1 MTIEITVPELGESI
15 HDVRVTRWFKTEGE
29 QVHKDEDLVE
39 IESEKATV
47 ILPAPE
53 AGWLTKALVAAGQ
66 EAQVGQ
72 VIGRIDSATGGNK
85 SADGAPKPQES
96 ALDGRESPVPAK
108 AVDGSPLAPAAQ
120 SPPPSAAHGE
130 PAAAGPDARRAL
142 RQYGLSEQE
151 VAAEATTGTR
161 LTRADVERFAQ
172 RRAASHAAPQ
182 SAPAPPP
189 QATSAPARTATTELV
204 ERPEEIVPMSP
215 LRQRIAARLVE
226 AQHQAALLT
235 TVNEIDMSAVV
246 AARQKYGELFQK
258 QHDVRLGFMSFFVE
272 AAVDALRQFPEL
284 NAEVRGTNIVYK
296 KYYDIGI
303 AVGTE
308 RGLVVP
314 VVRSADQLSM
324 SEIERTIAELA
335 RRAREGK
342 LLPAD
347 LTGGTFT
354 ITNGGTYGSLLST
367 PIVNPP
373 QTAILGLHAIQDRPV
388 AVEGQ
393 VVVRPMMYAALTYD
407 HRVVDGSEA
416 VSFLRR
422 IKERIED
429 PLRKL
434 FDI

>member
-53 AGWLTKALVAAGQ
+53 AGRLTKALVAAGQ

-72 VIGRIDSATGGNK
+72 VIGRIDAATGGKK
-85 SADGAPKPQES
+85 SADGAPKSQES
-96 ALDGRESPVPAK
+96 SRDVRKSPVPDN
-108 AVDGSPLAPAAQ
+108 AVDGSPLAPAEQ
-120 SPPPSAAHGE
+120 SPPPIAAHGE

-142 RQYGLSEQE
+142 RQFGLSEQE
-151 VAAEATTGTR
+151 VAAEAAGTR
-161 LTRADVERFAQ
+161 LTRADVERFAH
-172 RRAASHAAPQ
+172 RRATSHAEPQ

-189 QATSAPARTATTELV
+189 QATSAPARPAPSELV

-246 AARQKYGELFQK
+246 AARQKYGEQFQK